1 MSKPEIAVQLV
12 QSEESGKHRVL
23 VTVHKDDWLDLSFVL
38 NSRRSHDKPAGDRSF
53 SQAGAQREHSDRAVH
68 LPRL

>member
-38 NSRRSHDKPAGDRSF
+38 NAEQASQLSLTLAEIARQARGRSII
-53 SQAGAQREHSDRAVH
+53 
-68 LPRL
+68 LPGGGTA